1 MTFPNINYKFNDL
14 AEAQALTDLIEQKC
28 SVFEKYLHGDEAV
41 KCDIEF
47 EKITPQNS
55 GKIFRVE
62 TNLLID
68 GTLFRSV
75 ATEDSFER
83 AIDVMR
89 DELDRELYRAKEKHE
104 TLKKQGGREMKEK
117 MMMAE

>member
-14 AEAQALTDLIEQKC
+14 AEAQALTDVIEQKC
-28 SVFEKYLHGDEAV
+28 TVFEKYLHGDEAV

-47 EKITPQNS
+47 QKVAPQQN
-55 GKIFRVE
+55 GKIYQVE

-68 GTLFRSV
+68 GTLFRAV
-75 ATEDSFER
+75 ATEESFER

-89 DELDRELYRAKEKHE
+89 DELDREISRAKDKRES
-104 TLKKQGGREMKEK
+104 LNKQAGREMKEK
-117 MMMAE
+117 MLQVE